1 MFNCAIDK
9 IAGKNRD
16 KSILVVARAQAVD
29 DGKNI
34 LLQNLDGYYLDGI
47 AKGYKRMTIVVPIHR
62 KGRDES
68 YSYFCKN
75 SYILTSE
82 NIQIIEIND
91 YKNRNYN
98 LFNAFSRL
106 PQQFITI
113 SQQLSSHDVVFVMM
127 PTYRA
132 VFAALAG
139 KLWGKPVILYSGNDW
154 QKDIQLSYKWQSW
167 LGKLMFRPYLLI
179 SSWAEKAAMK
189 AAKIRLLNGFNLM
202 ERYQKYPGITLET
215 KPLIDL
221 GIEDVYYREDSCN
234 GKEIKLI
241 CIASVQ
247 KRKGFEH
254 LLDAMAQL
262 VKKKNNLSL
271 DIVGNLNHPH
281 ASEIKDWWQKLKLE
295 NKVRFRGYITHGSE
309 LLEIYRQGDIF
320 VLPTLCE
327 GFPRVLFEAMAQS
340 LPIITTNIPNIKE
353 RLGDKGLVYYVPPE
367 NSEAIAQAIE
377 TIITNSQLRQ
387 SLIRQGSEYMENLLQ
402 GEKASEQFL
411 RVANTL
417 WE

>member
-1 MFNCAIDK
+1 MCNPE
-9 IAGKNRD
+9 IANQNKN

-29 DGKNI
+29 DGNNI

-47 AKGYKRMTIVVPIHR
+47 AKGYKRMTIILPIHH

-91 YKNRNYN
+91 YKNRNFN

-113 SQQLSSHDVVFVMM
+113 SQQLSRHDVIFVMM

-139 KLWGKPVILYSGNDW
+139 KLWAKPVILYSGNDW
-154 QKDIQLSYKWQSW
+154 ENEIKLSYKWQHW
-167 LGKLMFRPYLLI
+167 IGQLMFHPYLLI

-189 AAKIRLLNGFNLM
+189 AAKIRLFNGFNLM
-202 ERYQKYPGITLET
+202 EKYQSYPGMTLET

-221 GIEDVYYREDSCN
+221 GIEDIYYREDSCK
-234 GKEIKLI
+234 GKEIKLV
-241 CIASVQ
+241 CVANVQ
-247 KRKGFEH
+247 KGKGFEY
-254 LLDAMAQL
+254 LLDSMAQL

-271 DIVGNLNHPH
+271 DIVGNLNHFH
-281 ASEIKDWWQKLKLE
+281 ALEIKDWWRKLNLE
-295 NKVRFRGYITHGSE
+295 NFVRFRGYINHGSE
-309 LLEIYRQGDIF
+309 LLDIYREGDIF
-320 VLPTLCE
+320 ILPTLCE

-353 RLGDKGLVYYVPPE
+353 RLGDKGLVYYVSPQ

-377 TIITNSQLRQ
+377 TIITNSQLRK
-387 SLIRQGSEYMENLLQ
+387 SLIRKGHEYMENLLH
-402 GEKASEQFL
+402 GEKANEQFL
-411 RVANTL
+411 RVVNTL
-417 WE
+417 WQ